1 MISQLTSEQKENAK
15 KVLKKALA
23 LIRKGWTKGALAI
36 DKDKIPLLPELAVK
50 REGCKF
56 CSVGAIEGAAE
67 LTCLLDSEE
76 FYAKAALREQLPKR
90 LDGLPYRITSWNDH
104 EDRRKPEVVAAFQA
118 AIKSL
123 E

>member
-67 LTCLLDSEE
+67 LTCLLQWSIH
-76 FYAKAALREQLPKR
+76 FRNCATQTNWCKINYR
-90 LDGLPYRITSWNDH
+90 L
-104 EDRRKPEVVAAFQA
+104 E
-118 AIKSL
+118 
-123 E
+123 